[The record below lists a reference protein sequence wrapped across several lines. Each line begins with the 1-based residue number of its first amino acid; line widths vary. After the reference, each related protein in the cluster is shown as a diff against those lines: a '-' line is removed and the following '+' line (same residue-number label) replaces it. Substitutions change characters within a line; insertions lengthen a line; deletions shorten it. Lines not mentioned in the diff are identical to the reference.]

1 MMKNNNNDILC
12 DIHEVLKKL
21 ANQGIELVADMCTIV
36 NQNNEII
43 RFLKGISDSI
53 HGDDTN
59 DSQYDVSKNDPHAHT
74 VTFINH
80 TSDRDT
86 LTTDVYFYGDD
97 DGVQVSQSI
106 SPDVCKSIITTTI
119 SLSGARDSEIRL
131 RIAKGQFYY
140 NISYSPLNVA
150 TELQIKHICDNE
162 AYMLILHNKERRF
175 QLLKIS

>member
-1 MMKNNNNDILC
+1 MMKNNNNDILY

-21 ANQGIELVADMCTIV
+21 ANQGIELVADMCTII

-53 HGDDTN
+53 HDDGTN
-59 DSQYDVSKNDPHAHT
+59 DNQYDVSKNDPHAHT

-80 TSDRDT
+80 ASDRDT

-106 SPDVCKSIITTTI
+106 TPDVCKSIVTTTV
-119 SLSGARDSEIRL
+119 SLSGARNSEILL
-131 RIAKGQFYY
+131 RIDKGQGYY
-140 NISYSPLNVA
+140 NIPYVPLNVA
-150 TELQIKHICDNE
+150 TELQIQHICEDE

-175 QLLKIS
+175 QLLKVS